1 MISAKTI
8 GRLSLYRR
16 LLLQLAADGVKYI
29 YSHDLAAEAGVSAAQ
44 VRRDIMY
51 IGYSGNPNRGY
62 DVQELIQSIGNFF
75 DAPDVQNIAIIG
87 VGNLGRAI
95 MAYFTGRR
103 EKLHIAAVFDNDPNK
118 YGRVIHGYRCYDVE
132 MLSQIAIDLS
142 ISIGAICVPAG
153 FAQKVADNLVL
164 AGIRGILNF
173 APVPLHVPPDIY
185 VENIDMTM
193 AMEKVAYFARKM

>member
-62 DVQELIQSIGNFF
+62 DAQELIQSIGNFF
-75 DAPDVQNIAIIG
+75 DAPDVQNIAIVG

-103 EKLHIAAVFDNDPNK
+103 EKLHIAAVFDSDPDK

-132 MLSQIAIDLS
+132 MLPQVANELNIT
-142 ISIGAICVPAG
+142 IGAICVPAAV
-153 FAQKVADNLVL
+153 AQKVADKLVL
-164 AGIRGILNF
+164 AGIGGILNF
-173 APVPLHVPPDIY
+173 APVPLHVPSDIY

-193 AMEKVAYFARKM
+193 AMEKVAYFARKI